1 MWWGIWEVGRRGRGG
16 RRRAGGVG
24 LGFGYLG
31 GMAFDGSSDFGRA
44 EVDTIPVILLPY
56 GH

>member
-1 MWWGIWEVGRRGRGG
+1 M
-16 RRRAGGVG
+16 
-24 LGFGYLG
+24 GFGYLG